1 VVKYYKLKAC
11 ILSSECKQAFLMVQI
26 ENEYTQNQYF
36 FIKIMKQYFTANSS
50 LRIAHRNLKN
60 CPLKIALKNWK
71 LDMPI
76 ANCPLPIEN

>member
-36 FIKIMKQYFTANSS
+36 FIKIMKQYFTADSS
-50 LRIAHRNLKN
+50 LHIAHCTSKFE
-60 CPLKIALKNWK
+60 K
-71 LDMPI
+71 
-76 ANCPLPIEN
+76 LPIENCT